1 MKKLYKVIFE
11 DRDNVYREYI
21 PADSESAAEAYIAG
35 NGELISV
42 KDVTEDFPISL
53 PHLSDVLNAAGY
65 GRPEMDLILRL
76 VHEYENAQQ

>member
-21 PADSESAAEAYIAG
+21 PADNEEAAEAYVAG
-35 NGELISV
+35 NGEIVSI

-53 PHLSDVLNAAGY
+53 DHLYKTLSKAGY
-65 GRPEMDLILRL
+65 GRPEMDAIIRIMQT
-76 VHEYENAQQ
+76 YANAV

>member
-21 PADSESAAEAYIAG
+21 PADNEEAAETYVAG
-35 NGELISV
+35 NGDIISI

-53 PHLSDVLNAAGY
+53 AHLSNTLSKAGY
-65 GRPEMDLILRL
+65 GRPEMDAIIRIMQT
-76 VHEYENAQQ
+76 YANAV

>member
-21 PADSESAAEAYIAG
+21 PADNKKAAEAYIAG
-35 NGELISV
+35 NGDIVSV

-53 PHLSDVLNAAGY
+53 DHLSKTLSNAGY
-65 GRPEMDLILRL
+65 GRPEMDAIIRIMQT
-76 VHEYENAQQ
+76 YANAQ

>member
-21 PADSESAAEAYIAG
+21 PAESAEAAEAYIAG
-35 NGELISV
+35 NGEIVAV

-53 PHLSDVLNAAGY
+53 DKVADALRAAGF
-65 GRPEMDLILRL
+65 GQIEQAAIVRMI
-76 VHEYENAQQ
+76 QQYSNTI